1 MSRKVLKVRD
11 VAQQLGVS
19 PSAVRLYTNNGEL
32 ECYWTRKGQRYFTQE
47 QVDKFLGV
55 DPVRTTAFYVRSSQG
70 DKKLLDTQI
79 ELLTAE
85 FGKPVKVYSDKASGL
100 RENRPG
106 LNKMIE
112 DAKDNVFNCLAVVN
126 KDRLTRFGFKYI
138 SDHLETLGVET
149 LVLEEPVATLQ
160 DELMQDFMSLIA
172 SFSGRFYRLRGYKQQ
187 KELLQK
193 AGEIIHE
200 KESR

>member
-1 MSRKVLKVRD
+1 IDIVIIAVIIVYLTTGVLVLSRKVLKVRD
-11 VAQQLGVS
+11 VAEQLGVS

-47 QVDKFLGV
+47 QVNKFLGV

-85 FGKPVKVYSDKASGL
+85 FGEPVKVYSDKASGL

-112 DAKDNVFNCLAVVN
+112 DAKNDVFNCLAVVN

-149 LVLEEPVATLQ
+149 LVLEEPVATL
-160 DELMQDFMSLIA
+160 
-172 SFSGRFYRLRGYKQQ
+172 
-187 KELLQK
+187 
-193 AGEIIHE
+193 
-200 KESR
+200 

>member
-11 VAQQLGVS
+11 VAEQLGVS

-70 DKKLLDTQI
+70 DKKLLDTQV
-79 ELLTAE
+79 ELLTVE
-85 FGKPVKVYSDKASGL
+85 FGEPVKVYSDKASGL

-106 LNKMIE
+106 LNRMIE
-112 DAKDNVFNCLAVVN
+112 DAKNDVFNCLAVVN

-193 AGEIIHE
+193 AGEVIHE

>member
-11 VAQQLGVS
+11 VAEQLGVS

-47 QVDKFLGV
+47 QVNKFLGV

-70 DKKLLDTQI
+70 DKKLLDTQV
-79 ELLTAE
+79 ELLTVE
-85 FGKPVKVYSDKASGL
+85 FGEPVKVYSDKASGL

-106 LNKMIE
+106 LNRMIE
-112 DAKDNVFNCLAVVN
+112 DAKNDVFNCLAVVN

-193 AGEIIHE
+193 AGEVIHE

>member
-11 VAQQLGVS
+11 VAEQLGVS

-79 ELLTAE
+79 ELLTVE
-85 FGKPVKVYSDKASGL
+85 FGEPVKVYSDKASGL

-106 LNKMIE
+106 LNRMIE
-112 DAKDNVFNCLAVVN
+112 DAKNDVFNCLAVVN

-193 AGEIIHE
+193 AGEVIHE

>member
-1 MSRKVLKVRD
+1 MPRRVLKVRD
-11 VAQQLGVS
+11 VAEQLGVS

-47 QVDKFLGV
+47 QVNKFLGV

-70 DKKLLDTQI
+70 DKKLLDTQV
-79 ELLTAE
+79 ELLTVE
-85 FGKPVKVYSDKASGL
+85 FGEPVKVYSDKASGL

-106 LNKMIE
+106 LNRMIE
-112 DAKDNVFNCLAVVN
+112 DAKNDVFNCLAVVN

-193 AGEIIHE
+193 AGEVIHE

>member
-1 MSRKVLKVRD
+1 LSRKVLKVRD
-11 VAQQLGVS
+11 VAEQLGVS

-47 QVDKFLGV
+47 QVNKFLGV

-85 FGKPVKVYSDKASGL
+85 FGEPVKVYSDKASGL

-112 DAKDNVFNCLAVVN
+112 DAKNDVFNCLAVVN

-193 AGEIIHE
+193 AGEVIHE

>member
-11 VAQQLGVS
+11 VAEQLGVS

-47 QVDKFLGV
+47 QVNKFLGV

-85 FGKPVKVYSDKASGL
+85 FGEPVKVYSDKASGL

-112 DAKDNVFNCLAVVN
+112 DAKNDVFNCLAVVN

-193 AGEIIHE
+193 AGEVIHE